1 MKNNTIRFLL
11 LLSLLL
17 NLSVLGAAGFV
28 YFKHQDYWTSPFGFK
43 VKKGHFLFEELSL
56 DPEQSQTMKE
66 KSMAFRAEIDRRRQE
81 VTHGR
86 KTLLALMRQERTD
99 KTAVD
104 AAVAE
109 ISRMQEEVQRM
120 IIRHVLDMKAM
131 LAKDQ
136 QSKFIDLIEKA
147 LNDSRSM
154 DCPLPEL
161 AQQHYKE

>member
-17 NLSVLGAAGFV
+17 NLSVLATTGFV

-43 VKKGHFLFEELSL
+43 IKKGHFLFEELSL
-56 DPEQSQTMKE
+56 NPEQSQAMKE

-109 ISRMQEEVQRM
+109 ISRMQEEIQRM
-120 IIRHVLDMKAM
+120 IIRHMLDMKAM

-136 QSKFIDLIEKA
+136 QAKFIDLIEKA
-147 LNDSRSM
+147 LDNGRPT
-154 DCPLPEL
+154 DCPPAEL
-161 AQQHYKE
+161 SQ